1 MVGAS
6 ALPQRNDINCP
17 ACCPEGN
24 GFLRL
29 VHVMGGYRANTTRM
43 AVSRATDIARS
54 EGNGP
59 LLAQVGAEADL
70 LELVGLGEDL
80 G

>member
-1 MVGAS
+1 MVLGPLHSHNATIYQLS
-6 ALPQRNDINCP
+6 RGKRIFNTSTRN
-17 ACCPEGN
+17 
-24 GFLRL
+24 
-29 VHVMGGYRANTTRM
+29 GGYRANTTRM

>member
-1 MVGAS
+1 
-6 ALPQRNDINCP
+6 
-17 ACCPEGN
+17 
-24 GFLRL
+24 
-29 VHVMGGYRANTTRM
+29 MGGISSERYANGGFTR
-43 AVSRATDIARS
+43 SDIARS